1 MHCAAQVFADR
12 GIGLGDV
19 LEGTADGLADGDACA
34 FPAVGKL
41 TGPSAKLGGGGEFC
55 GDPVAFGAGPVG
67 ALRLALGL
75 QSVDFF
81 VQLGQA

>member
-1 MHCAAQVFADR
+1 MFADR

-19 LEGTADGLADGDACA
+19 LEGTADGFADGDACA

-41 TGPSAKLGGGGEFC
+41 TGPSAEPGGGEFC

-81 VQLGQA
+81 MQLGQA